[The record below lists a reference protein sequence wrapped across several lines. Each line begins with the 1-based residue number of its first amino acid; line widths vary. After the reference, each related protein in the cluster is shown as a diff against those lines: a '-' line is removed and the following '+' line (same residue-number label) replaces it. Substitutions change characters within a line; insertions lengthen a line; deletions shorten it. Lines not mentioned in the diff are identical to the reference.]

1 MIFFFLVIRVTRVHP
16 LEFFGKGTVV
26 KSRKEKSSQD
36 NGFNYPHQAREYPN
50 EDVVEKHEI
59 RKDEEEPPVT
69 VQKIQRYFPVFFLY
83 KLN

>member
-1 MIFFFLVIRVTRVHP
+1 MIFFLVIRVTRVHP
-16 LEFFGKGTVV
+16 LEFLGKGTVV

-69 VQKIQRYFPVFFLY
+69 VQKIQRYFPFFFFT
-83 KLN
+83 N

>member
-1 MIFFFLVIRVTRVHP
+1 MMFSVIRVTRVHP

-36 NGFNYPHQAREYPN
+36 NGFNYPHQAREDPN

-59 RKDEEEPPVT
+59 RKDEEEPPIT
-69 VQKIQRYFPVFFLY
+69 LQKIQ
-83 KLN
+83 N